1 MTDEAHD
8 MALAALL
15 TASRAIAPELPE
27 DLVRTIYAIQSRHQ
41 FNKDRDV
48 PLEEMRRLIDD
59 HVASAP
65 PPQSAARLG
74 A

>member
-15 TASRAIAPELPE
+15 TASREIAPELPE
-27 DLVRTIYAIQSRHQ
+27 DLVRTTYAIQSRHQ

-59 HVASAP
+59 HVASSPATQP
-65 PPQSAARLG
+65 AGRLG